1 MAQANSHNAPA
12 INGTKQPLT
21 TGLLIPAEINLLI
34 SAQIYLQAAI
44 ADLENS
50 KLATVISL
58 NIDLLSILSNPFDEI
73 FSDIVL

>member
-1 MAQANSHNAPA
+1 VELRPKSSKEKEISGFLNERC
-12 INGTKQPLT
+12 
-21 TGLLIPAEINLLI
+21 LIPAEINLLI

-58 NIDLLSILSNPFDEI
+58 NIDLLSIVPNPSDEI